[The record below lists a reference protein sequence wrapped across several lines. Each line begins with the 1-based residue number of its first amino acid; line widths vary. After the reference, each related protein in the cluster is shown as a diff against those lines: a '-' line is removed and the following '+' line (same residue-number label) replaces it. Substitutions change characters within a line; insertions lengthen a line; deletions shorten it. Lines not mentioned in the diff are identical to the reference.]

1 MKINHGGTVYEVNLR
16 LWGGDFKRK
25 EEILVRWKNS
35 SNGVN
40 LNNCK
45 LT

>member
-25 EEILVRWKNS
+25 EEILVRWE
-35 SNGVN
+35 
-40 LNNCK
+40 K
-45 LT
+45 LKQWGKSK